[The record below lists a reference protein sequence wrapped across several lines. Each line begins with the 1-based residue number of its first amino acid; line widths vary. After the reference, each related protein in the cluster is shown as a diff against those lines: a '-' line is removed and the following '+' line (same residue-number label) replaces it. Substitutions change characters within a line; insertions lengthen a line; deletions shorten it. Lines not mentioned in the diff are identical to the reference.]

1 MPLPPTDPAHA
12 DLHWMN
18 LALREARRGVG
29 LTSPNPPVG
38 AVVVKDGVL
47 LGSGYHRRAGGPH
60 AEVEAL
66 KAAMEQFPKQVAGAT
81 LYVTLEPCST
91 VGRTPACTT
100 AIMRHGLARVV
111 YGVGDPNPKHS
122 GAADALLRMEGVRV
136 TSGVMGDECEELM
149 RPFRKWITQGLPYV
163 IAKAG
168 QSLDGRLTRPV
179 GEPQWITNEA
189 ARAHG
194 RRLRR
199 RVDAILVGAETIRRD
214 NPLLTLRESGAGM
227 GKVQPWR
234 VILTRSGELSPE
246 ANVFVD
252 GFKERTVVLR
262 GELAVREVLEE
273 LARREITSVLVE
285 GGGDVLG
292 QFFRAGMVDEAHWYV
307 APRFCGGGRLALEGV
322 PLERSVE
329 MKGVRILPLG
339 DNVLVWGYPVWPV
352 EGGAK

>member
-1 MPLPPTDPAHA
+1 MPSTDSARA

-66 KAAMEQFPKQVAGAT
+66 RAAMEQHPKLVAGAT

-91 VGRTPACTT
+91 VGRTPACTG
-100 AIMRHGLARVV
+100 AILRHGLARVV
-111 YGVGDPNPKHS
+111 YGAGDPNPRHA
-122 GAADALLRMEGVRV
+122 GAADSVLKAEGLRV
-136 TSGVMGDECEELM
+136 TVGVMREECEELI
-149 RPFRKWITQGLPYV
+149 RPFRKWITRGVPYV

-168 QSLDGRLTRPV
+168 QSLDGRLTRPA
-179 GEPQWITNEA
+179 GESQWITNEA

-214 NPLLTLRESGAGM
+214 NPLLTLRDADGEG
-227 GKVQPWR
+227 GKLQPWR
-234 VILTRSGELSPE
+234 VVLTRSGDLPPE
-246 ANVFVD
+246 AQVLVD
-252 GFKERTVVLR
+252 AFKERTLVLK
-262 GELAVREVLEE
+262 GDLAVEEVLQE

-285 GGGDVLG
+285 GGGVILG
-292 QFFRAGMVDEAHWYV
+292 QFFRAGAVDEAHWYL
-307 APRFCGGGRLALEGV
+307 APRFCGGGRLALEG
-322 PLERSVE
+322 EAWSRSME
-329 MKGVRILPLG
+329 MSGVRILPLG
-339 DNVLVWGYPVWPV
+339 DNVLVWGYPDAPG
-352 EGGAK
+352 EGGGP